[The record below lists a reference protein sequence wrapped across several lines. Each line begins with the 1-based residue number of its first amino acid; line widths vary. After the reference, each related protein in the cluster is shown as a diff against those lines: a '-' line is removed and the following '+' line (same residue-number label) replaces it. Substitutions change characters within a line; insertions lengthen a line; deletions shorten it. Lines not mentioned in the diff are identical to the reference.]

1 VPGIGEQRERVG
13 DEAPNDFGDE
23 KDDGERERPP
33 QAPLECRV
41 GGAVGEMR
49 VGVPMPVTVRVA
61 MCVVMPMGVGLP
73 VLVRMCGRVRRRRH
87 LSVDDASVV
96 RVSSS
101 VPNRALLIVILLL
114 LNGFFVAVEFAL
126 VRSRRTRLEA
136 MVRSGDRLATY
147 ALKATGNLAKV
158 LSASQLGI
166 TLASLGLGWAI
177 EGTLG
182 EFFEH
187 WFASLPIAL
196 EASVR
201 VSIGAAVALTC
212 ATFMHVVFGE
222 LAPRAAALNHP
233 EQFARILAPLL
244 LGFAWLT
251 APFTFVLNAS
261 ADLVLR
267 LFGQKAD
274 VTEDTVHSPDE
285 LRMLIEHSEE
295 GGAIDTQDAALM
307 EGVFEFSE
315 KNAREVMTPRTEVVA
330 LEIEA
335 TLEEA
340 LTAVDESDFSRY
352 PVYEGTLDNVIGVVL
367 AKDLLRALRRPTPS
381 FTLRDVMRDVLVVPG
396 SREVEEVLSDF
407 KRRKEHMAVVLDE
420 FGGTAGIVTMED
432 LLEEIVGEI
441 LDEYDEPEERAT
453 TSSSGET
460 TLPGETHVAEVNEQ
474 YGLELSDEDYTT
486 IGGYVF
492 GALGRLPLVG
502 DRVSAGGATFDV
514 REMDGRRIKVLA
526 MTIDGVRQ
534 AEKR

>member
-1 VPGIGEQRERVG
+1 MVVPVRM
-13 DEAPNDFGDE
+13 
-23 KDDGERERPP
+23 
-33 QAPLECRV
+33 PL
-41 GGAVGEMR
+41 AVGM
-49 VGVPMPVTVRVA
+49 V
-61 MCVVMPMGVGLP
+61 
-73 VLVRMCGRVRRRRH
+73 VRMTTHSRTGIRGVRGRH
-87 LSVDDASVV
+87 HSVDDESSR
-96 RVSSS
+96 RVSSG

-136 MVRSGDRLATY
+136 MVRAGDRLAPY
-147 ALKATGNLAKV
+147 ALTATSNLSRV

-187 WFASLPIAL
+187 WFSTLPLAL

-233 EQFARILAPLL
+233 EQFARYLAPLL
-244 LGFAWLT
+244 LAFAWLT
-251 APFTFVLNAS
+251 APFTWVLNTS
-261 ADLVLR
+261 AELVLK
-267 LFGQKAD
+267 LFGQRAD
-274 VTEDTVHSPDE
+274 VSEETVHSPDE

-295 GGAIDTQDAALM
+295 GGAIPTQDAALM

-315 KNAREVMTPRTEVVA
+315 KNAREVMTPRTEVVG
-330 LEIEA
+330 LPIEA
-335 TLEEA
+335 MLEEA
-340 LTAVDESDFSRY
+340 LETVDESNFSRY
-352 PVYEGTLDNVIGVVL
+352 PVYDGTLDNVIGVVL
-367 AKDLLRALRRPTPS
+367 AKDLLRAMRRPAAS
-381 FTLRDVMRDVLVVPG
+381 FAVRDVMRDVLVVPG

-441 LDEYDEPEERAT
+441 LDEYDEPEQRAT

-460 TLPGETHVAEVNEQ
+460 LLPGETHVAEVNEQ

-492 GALGRLPLVG
+492 GALGRLPVVG
-502 DRVSAGGATFDV
+502 DRVAAGGATFLV
-514 REMDGRRIKVLA
+514 REMDARRIKLLA
-526 MTIDGVRQ
+526 MTLDVATRSPHT
-534 AEKR
+534 A